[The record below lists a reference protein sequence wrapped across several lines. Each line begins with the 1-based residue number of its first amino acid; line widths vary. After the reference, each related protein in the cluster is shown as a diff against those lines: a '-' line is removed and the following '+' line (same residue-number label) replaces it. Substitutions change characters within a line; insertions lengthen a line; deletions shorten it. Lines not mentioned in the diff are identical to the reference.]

1 MKRENKEREKQA
13 KKQQELIEE
22 TKKYLKLDR
31 SKVKAYGAQIGEDG
45 SITNYESLRKQ
56 KMDEYNKNI
65 DSWAQWQKSAED
77 EYNAVVKAATNK
89 YNKSKQSEV
98 DKAAFDLAKENA
110 KEKYDQTK

>member
-1 MKRENKEREKQA
+1 MSTISIGQNRIWLWIENKELEKQA

-31 SKVKAYGAQIGEDG
+31 SKVEAHGAQIGEDG

-65 DSWAQWQKSAED
+65 DSWEIGRAH
-77 EYNAVVKAATNK
+77 V
-89 YNKSKQSEV
+89 
-98 DKAAFDLAKENA
+98 
-110 KEKYDQTK
+110 